1 MRRKQAIAAV
11 SLLAVAGVIVYLS
24 RRRRTKHINRLKTE
38 LVAEH
43 GYETAHDVLF
53 PKKRKKNL
61 KTR

>member
-1 MRRKQAIAAV
+1 MRRKQAIAAL

-53 PKKRKKNL
+53 ERKKRRR
-61 KTR
+61 KTI